1 MGFRKETDAFSYRRI
16 SANYV
21 CTISGP
27 IITHGVITLD
37 NSNTILDIN
46 QRDVDKS
53 EDLEIYKGIIIPG
66 FVNSHCHLELS
77 HLRNKLRKKASGLI
91 PFIEGI
97 SDIRKAKES
106 DIVKAIEIEEQKI
119 VDAGIV
125 AVGDLSNTN
134 FTFRQKCLE
143 NIRYHTFI
151 EILGGNPDRAL
162 EFFNRGMS
170 LYEEAPTTGH
180 GSKSIVP
187 HAPYNSSPE
196 LLRLIREFSKK
207 SRNVLTIHNQECKAE
222 ELFFKN
228 RTGAFVGLY
237 KRIDAKYD
245 FFETNGRNSLPY
257 TLLNLLDNNQLLLVH
272 NTFTSPED
280 IRYAVDYAKRVKG
293 IIFWVLCPNSN
304 LNIEG
309 VLPDIP
315 SFIKED
321 AEIAIGTDSLASN
334 YQLSV
339 LEEIKTINRYFPNIP
354 IQSLLKWATLNGAK
368 SLNFDSDLGSIEI
381 GKKCGLNLLIGADLQ
396 KNDLQEAKV
405 IRLT

>member
-1 MGFRKETDAFSYRRI
+1 
-16 SANYV
+16 
-21 CTISGP
+21 
-27 IITHGVITLD
+27 
-37 NSNTILDIN
+37 
-46 QRDVDKS
+46 
-53 EDLEIYKGIIIPG
+53 
-66 FVNSHCHLELS
+66 
-77 HLRNKLRKKASGLI
+77 
-91 PFIEGI
+91 
-97 SDIRKAKES
+97 
-106 DIVKAIEIEEQKI
+106 
-119 VDAGIV
+119 
-125 AVGDLSNTN
+125 
-134 FTFRQKCLE
+134 
-143 NIRYHTFI
+143 
-151 EILGGNPDRAL
+151 
-162 EFFNRGMS
+162 
-170 LYEEAPTTGH
+170 
-180 GSKSIVP
+180 
-187 HAPYNSSPE
+187 
-196 LLRLIREFSKK
+196 
-207 SRNVLTIHNQECKAE
+207 
-222 ELFFKN
+222 
-228 RTGAFVGLY
+228 
-237 KRIDAKYD
+237 
-245 FFETNGRNSLPY
+245 
-257 TLLNLLDNNQLLLVH
+257 VH